1 MKHRL
6 LGLLLFIP
14 LGLGL
19 SSCDQVRG
27 FFDDLFHCGDES
39 SSSSSSK
46 EEPPVSSS
54 SDSLSSSS
62 SSESSQSESGSGE
75 VIASGALEFHFLEL
89 GNAYTGDS
97 IYVKANDKDIL
108 IDAGSRKNSAAAIAE
123 YLDPILGDNHLDY
136 VIPTHAHQDH
146 IAGFVGSSDK
156 SAPGGRDG
164 IFYRYDIDHIY
175 DFAYYDDGGSKVYSN
190 ADPLPSGAS
199 PTAIYKDYRT
209 ARDYAVSQ
217 GAEWQTVE
225 ELFKEGQK
233 VYTVDLG
240 DGVYMDILYTFF
252 YDHTSADIK
261 ELNPEFSKSSFS
273 NQNDCSVCVL
283 FRQGEK
289 AYLFTGD
296 AEEAC
301 EYSLVTEHDLPVV
314 ELFKAGH
321 HGSYTA
327 SGDLLLSEIQP
338 KRVCVCCCAGNT
350 EYTDNPEN
358 TFPAQAAI
366 DRIAKYTSEVYV
378 TTVGS
383 MTDSSFFAPLNG
395 TIVVSSP
402 SSEDPITVNCSHSNI
417 PLKDQEWFKVNRTCP
432 ESWAS

>member
-6 LGLLLFIP
+6 LSLLLLIP
-14 LGLGL
+14 LGFSL
-19 SSCDQVRG
+19 SSCDKIQG
-27 FFDDLFHCGDES
+27 FFDDLFHRGES
-39 SSSSSSK
+39 SSSSSTMES
-46 EEPPVSSS
+46 PPSSTSSS
-54 SDSLSSSS
+54 PSLSSPSDIDSS
-62 SSESSQSESGSGE
+62 SASGE
-75 VIASGALEFHFLEL
+75 IIANGSLEFHFLEL

-97 IYVKANDKDIL
+97 IYVKANGKDIL
-108 IDAGSRKNSAAAIAE
+108 IDAGSRKNSAEAIAE
-123 YLDPILGDNHLDY
+123 YLDPLLGDDHLDY

-146 IAGFVGSSDK
+146 IAGFVGNSDK

-175 DFAYYDDGGSKVYSN
+175 DFAYYDDGGSSVYSN
-190 ADPLPSGAS
+190 AEALPSEAKT
-199 PTAIYKDYRT
+199 TAIYKDYRT
-209 ARDYAVSQ
+209 AREYAVSQ
-217 GAEWQTVE
+217 GAEWQTVG
-225 ELFKEGQK
+225 ELFEDGKK

-261 ELNPEFSKSSFS
+261 ELSPEFSKSSFS

-296 AEEAC
+296 AEEAA
-301 EYSLVTEHDLPVV
+301 EFSLASEHDLPTV

-327 SGDLLLSEIQP
+327 SGELLLSKIQP

-350 EYTDNPEN
+350 EYTDNPQN
-358 TFPAQAAI
+358 TFPSQAAI
-366 DRIAKYTSEVYV
+366 DRIAEYTSEVYV

-383 MTDSSFFAPLNG
+383 MTDKSYFAPLNG

-402 SSEDPITVNCSHSNI
+402 SSEDPIAVNCSHSNL

-432 ESWAS
+432 ESWAI